1 MPASYLAPW
10 RHSKHPATI
19 RRMADETPRRAIPVL
34 QGRDPLTT
42 SLQDQLDQRAKPG
55 ELWYAEGDDGS
66 VRCVACGHRCLV
78 REGRRGI
85 CRVRFNRGGTLY
97 VPSGYAA
104 GVQVDPIEK
113 KPFFHLLPG
122 SDCLTFGM
130 LGCDF
135 HCGYCQN
142 WLTSQA
148 LRDPGAG
155 SLTSDVSAEA
165 LVHLGQQH
173 GARVVASSYNEP
185 LITAEWGMEVF
196 RLARAAGL
204 KTAFVSNGNATPEV
218 LDHIRP
224 WTDGYKI
231 DFKAIQD
238 RTYRSLGGVLQHVLD
253 ALRMVHERGFWM
265 EVVTLVVPG
274 FNDAADDLRR
284 MADTLVAISPGIPWH
299 VTAFHQDYKMTDP
312 RNTTVEDLLHACQIG
327 KDAGLRFVYA
337 GNLPGRVGG
346 WEHTWCPDCGD
357 LLIER
362 FGYQIR
368 RQLVTPGGL
377 CPSCGARIPGVWS

>member
-1 MPASYLAPW
+1 
-10 RHSKHPATI
+10 
-19 RRMADETPRRAIPVL
+19 MAAGTPRRIIPVL
-34 QGRDPLTT
+34 QDHAPRST
-42 SLQDQLDQRAKPG
+42 SLQEQLDQRAKAG
-55 ELWYAEGDDGS
+55 ELAFAEGGDGS
-66 VRCVACGHRCLV
+66 VRCVACGHRCLI
-78 REGRRGI
+78 RDGRRGI
-85 CRVRFNRGGTLY
+85 CRVRFNRGGVLY

-104 GVQVDPIEK
+104 GVQVDPVEK

-122 SDCLTFGM
+122 SECLTFGM

-148 LRDPGAG
+148 LRDPAAG
-155 SLTSDVSAEA
+155 SPTSDVSADT
-165 LVHLGQQH
+165 LVRLGLQH

-196 RLARAAGL
+196 RSARAAGL
-204 KTAFVSNGNATPEV
+204 RTAFVSNGNATPEV
-218 LDHIRP
+218 LDYIRP

-231 DFKAIQD
+231 DFKAMRD

-253 ALRMVHERGFWM
+253 AMRMVVERGLWM

-274 FNDAADDLRR
+274 FNDDADDLRR
-284 MADTLVAISPGIPWH
+284 MADSLAAISPGIPWH

-312 RNTTVEDLLHACQIG
+312 RNTTVDDLLRACAIG
-327 KDAGLRFVYA
+327 SDAGLKFVYA
-337 GNLPGRVGG
+337 GNLPGRVGR
-346 WEHTWCPDCGD
+346 WEHTWCPDCDD

-362 FGYQIR
+362 FGYEIR
-368 RQLVTPGGL
+368 RQRVTRDGL
-377 CPSCGARIPGVWS
+377 CPSCGARIPGIWS

>member
-1 MPASYLAPW
+1 
-10 RHSKHPATI
+10 
-19 RRMADETPRRAIPVL
+19 MAAGSPRRVLPVTQHRDL
-34 QGRDPLTT
+34 QTA
-42 SLQDQLDQRAKPG
+42 SLQEQLDERAKPG
-55 ELWYAEGDDGS
+55 ELGHAEGGDGS
-66 VRCVACGHRCLV
+66 VRCVACGHRCLI

-85 CRVRFNRGGTLY
+85 CRVRFNRAGTLFA
-97 VPSGYAA
+97 PSGYAA
-104 GVQVDPIEK
+104 GVQVDPTEK

-148 LRDPGAG
+148 LRDPAAG
-155 SLTSDVSAEA
+155 GLTSDVTADT
-165 LVHLGQQH
+165 LVRLGQQH

-218 LDHIRP
+218 LAYIRP

-231 DFKAIQD
+231 DFKAMQD
-238 RTYRSLGGVLQHVLD
+238 RAYRALGGVLGHVLD
-253 ALRMVHERGFWM
+253 AMRMVHERGFWM
-265 EVVTLVVPG
+265 EVVTLLVPG

-284 MADTLVAISPGIPWH
+284 MADTLAAISSGIPWH

-312 RNTTVEDLLHACQIG
+312 RNTTVEDLLRACEIG
-327 KDAGLRFVYA
+327 KAAGLKFVYA
-337 GNLPGRVGG
+337 GNLPGRVGR

-362 FGYQIR
+362 YGYQIR
-368 RQLVTPGGL
+368 RQRVTAAGL
-377 CPSCGARIPGVWS
+377 CPSCGARIPGIWS

>member
-1 MPASYLAPW
+1 MRGCYRDPW
-10 RHSKHPATI
+10 RRGKRRVTI
-19 RRMADETPRRAIPVL
+19 RRMAPRIPRRVMAVL
-34 QGRDPLTT
+34 DGTQGRAAT
-42 SLQDQLDQRAKPG
+42 LQDELDRRTKPG
-55 ELWYAEGDDGS
+55 ELWHAEGDDGS

-85 CRVRFNRGGTLY
+85 CKVRFNRAGTLH
-97 VPSGYAA
+97 VPFGYAA

-148 LRDPGAG
+148 LRDAEAG
-155 SLTSDVSAEA
+155 SPASDVSAET
-165 LVHLGQQH
+165 LVALGQQR
-173 GARVVASSYNEP
+173 GAAVVASSYNEP

-196 RLARAAGL
+196 RHARAAGL

-218 LDHIRP
+218 LDYIRP

-231 DFKAIQD
+231 DFKAMQD
-238 RTYRSLGGVLQHVLD
+238 RAYRSLGGVLQHVLD
-253 ALRMVHERGFWM
+253 AMRMVQERGFWS
-265 EVVTLVVPG
+265 EIVTLIVPG
-274 FNDAADDLRR
+274 FNDGTDDLRR
-284 MADTLVAISPGIPWH
+284 MADAIAAISPFTPWH

-312 RNTTVEDLLHACQIG
+312 RNTTIEDLLRACEIG
-327 KDAGLRFVYA
+327 REAGLKFVYA
-337 GNLPGRVGG
+337 GNLPGHVGR

-357 LLIER
+357 LLVER
-362 FGYQIR
+362 YGYEIR
-368 RQLVTPGGL
+368 QRRVTPAGL

>member
-1 MPASYLAPW
+1 
-10 RHSKHPATI
+10 
-19 RRMADETPRRAIPVL
+19 MAAGTPRRVIPVL
-34 QGRDPLTT
+34 QGRAPRTT
-42 SLQDQLDQRAKPG
+42 SLQEQLDQRTKAG
-55 ELWYAEGDDGS
+55 ELWFAEGGDGS

-78 REGRRGI
+78 RDGRRGI
-85 CRVRFNRGGTLY
+85 CRVRFNRGGTLL

-122 SDCLTFGM
+122 TDCLTFGM

-155 SLTSDVSAEA
+155 SLTSDVSADT
-165 LVHLGQQH
+165 LVRLGRQH
-173 GARVVASSYNEP
+173 GAQVVASSYNEP

-196 RLARAAGL
+196 RSARAAGF

-218 LDHIRP
+218 LDYIRP

-231 DFKAIQD
+231 DFKAMQD

-253 ALRMVHERGFWM
+253 AMRMVTERGFWM

-274 FNDAADDLRR
+274 FNDAAEDLKR
-284 MADTLVAISPGIPWH
+284 MADTLAAISPGIPWH

-312 RNTTVEDLLHACQIG
+312 RNTNVEDLIHACEIG
-327 KDAGLRFVYA
+327 REAGLKFVYA
-337 GNLPGRVGG
+337 GNLPGRVGR
-346 WEHTWCPDCGD
+346 WEHTWCPDCDD

-362 FGYQIR
+362 FGYEIR
-368 RQLVTPGGL
+368 RQRVTREGL
-377 CPSCGARIPGVWS
+377 CPSCGAHIPGIWS

>member
-1 MPASYLAPW
+1 MPSSYVAPW

-19 RRMADETPRRAIPVL
+19 RRMAAETPRRAIPVL
-34 QGRDPLTT
+34 QGRDPRTAT
-42 SLQDQLDQRAKPG
+42 LQDQLDQRAKPG
-55 ELWYAEGDDGS
+55 ELWHTEDADGS

-104 GVQVDPIEK
+104 GVQVDPTEK

-155 SLTSDVSAEA
+155 SLTTDVSAET
-165 LVHLGQQH
+165 LVHLGRQH

-218 LDHIRP
+218 LDYIRP

-238 RTYRSLGGVLQHVLD
+238 RAYRSLGGVLQHVLD

-284 MADTLVAISPGIPWH
+284 MADTLAAISPGIPWH

-312 RNTTVEDLLHACQIG
+312 RNTSVEDLLRACQIG

-346 WEHTWCPDCGD
+346 WENTWCPDCGD

-368 RQLVTPGGL
+368 RQLVTPAGH
-377 CPSCGARIPGVWS
+377 CPSCDARIPGVWS